1 MLVDINLLPEKEKKR
16 SSVLIPVFLILLLAI
31 AGIGAF
37 LWLQAKKNEIEA
49 IDSRLRTTVQL
60 RETLE
65 MNQNEPKGDEE
76 DVNRLNEAIV
86 WAEGKK
92 MKSVPIL
99 KHLISLLPER
109 GFFLEYAYTN
119 NETLK
124 LAVQFDTGRQAA
136 YYLSELKASEW
147 IEDAKILAVT
157 TSVEEEEKEA
167 KELLKITDALP
178 RYGAEYEITLNKT
191 FILEKQKEEEQNKQ
205 GEKQ

>member
-49 IDSRLRTTVQL
+49 IESRLRTTVQL

-65 MNQNEPKGDEE
+65 MTQNEPKGDEE
-76 DVNRLNEAIV
+76 DVKQLNDAIV

-92 MKSVPIL
+92 MKTVPIL

-136 YYLSELKASEW
+136 YYLSELKASEG
-147 IEDAKILAVT
+147 IQDATIVTVT
-157 TSVEEEEKEA
+157 TSVDEEEKEA
-167 KELLKITDALP
+167 KKLLEIADALP
-178 RYGAEYEITLNKT
+178 RYVAEYEITLDKT
-191 FILEKQKEEEQNKQ
+191 FILKKQHDEEREKQ
-205 GEKQ
+205 GEKR